1 MVVVIE
7 FEAIRTIAAL
17 VMTRHDIVDECVD
30 VRQLNT
36 VADFEA
42 ANGDVASGLT
52 IDLNGRP
59 GSAIDGE
66 LLMLRIALG
75 KSKDAQACA

>member
-1 MVVVIE
+1 
-7 FEAIRTIAAL
+7 
-17 VMTRHDIVDECVD
+17 MTRHDIVDECVD
-30 VRQLNT
+30 VRQLNA

-42 ANGDVASGLT
+42 ANGDVASGLK

-66 LLMLRIALG
+66 LLMLRIDLG
-75 KSKDAQACA
+75 KSKDSQACD